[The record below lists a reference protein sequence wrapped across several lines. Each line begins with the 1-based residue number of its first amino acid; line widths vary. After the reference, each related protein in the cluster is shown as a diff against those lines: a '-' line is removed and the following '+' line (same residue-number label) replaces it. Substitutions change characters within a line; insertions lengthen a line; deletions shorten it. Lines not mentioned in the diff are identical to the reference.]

1 MEPTLKRKK
10 HGVNLEMR
18 TFEGNDG
25 VTYLV
30 FRSTGGSYHVFA
42 EVQAKEA
49 ARRCGATK
57 GSTPRTLWGELW
69 SRRRR

>member
-18 TFEGNDG
+18 TFDG
-25 VTYLV
+25 ADGITYLV

-49 ARRCGATK
+49 ARRCGAKK
-57 GSTPRTLWGELW
+57 GSTPREMWRSLWGK
-69 SRRRR
+69 